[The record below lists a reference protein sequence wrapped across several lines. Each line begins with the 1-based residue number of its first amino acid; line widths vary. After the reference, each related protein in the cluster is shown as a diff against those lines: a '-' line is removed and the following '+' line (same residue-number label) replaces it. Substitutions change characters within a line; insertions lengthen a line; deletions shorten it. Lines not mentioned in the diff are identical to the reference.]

1 MAERFG
7 GKYSPD
13 GQVQRDHGPAPAQP
27 GGPDPRHAFDG
38 RRRTKAG
45 SRSNLLFFAPLI
57 FLIGAFGGDPATLV
71 LSLAAGGLLLLA
83 AWLTREGIL
92 AQEAY
97 EARRVARRPAIPRK
111 IFGSV
116 LTGLGLAA
124 GTLAGGEGALYA
136 ALFGVIGAGLHL
148 MSFGPD
154 PLRDKGMEGVDQFQ
168 TDRVAR
174 AVDEAEKHLAAMK
187 DAILRAG
194 DRGLEARVDRFAQ
207 TARSLFRTIEGDPG
221 DLTAAR
227 KYLSVYLMGAR
238 DATAKFADLYTH
250 NRSAK
255 ARADY
260 EALLTDLETTFASR
274 TTALLQNNH
283 TDLDVEIQ
291 VLRERLQFETPIGQR
306 LADTA
311 RESRE

>member
-13 GQVQRDHGPAPAQP
+13 GGPRRNHPPAPPGSGDQP
-27 GGPDPRHAFDG
+27 PRNPYDE
-38 RRRTKAG
+38 RRRTRAG
-45 SRSNLLFFAPLI
+45 SRSNLLFFVPLI
-57 FLIGAFGGDPATLV
+57 FLIGAFRGDPATLV
-71 LSLAAGGLLLLA
+71 LSLLAGGLLLLA

-92 AQEAY
+92 AHEAY
-97 EARRVARRPAIPRK
+97 DARRVARRPAFPRK

-124 GTLAGGEGALYA
+124 GTIGGGEGPLYA

-148 MSFGPD
+148 LSFGPD
-154 PLRDKGMEGVDQFQ
+154 PLQNKGMEGVDQFQ

-194 DRGLEARVDRFAQ
+194 DRSLEARVERFAQ
-207 TARSLFRTIEGDPG
+207 TARGLFRTVEGDPG

-238 DATAKFADLYTH
+238 DATAKFADLYAR
-250 NRSAK
+250 NRNAK

-274 TTALLQNNH
+274 TTALLENNH
-283 TDLDVEIQ
+283 ADLDVEIQ
-291 VLRERLQFETPIGQR
+291 VLRERLQFETP
-306 LADTA
+306 A
-311 RESRE
+311 R